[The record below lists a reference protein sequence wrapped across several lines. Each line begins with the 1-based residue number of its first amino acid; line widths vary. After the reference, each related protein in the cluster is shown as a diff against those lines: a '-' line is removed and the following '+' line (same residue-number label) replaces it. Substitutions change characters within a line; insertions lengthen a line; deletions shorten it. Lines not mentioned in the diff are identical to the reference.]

1 MGFKKIDFV
10 DVTDLEKYK
19 FVLVAEDEV
28 AVRTLIAGGGVTD
41 AGFTEVLKVN
51 TIEVDTSAQELTAG
65 ESVTQLLSIFNTS
78 ETETLYYGDANTVTA
93 DRALGTTAGW
103 EIGPLETENLP
114 IAYGK
119 SLWLISTDTIVV
131 KVRELG

>member
-41 AGFTEVLKVN
+41 AGFTEVLKIN

-93 DRALGTTAGW
+93 DRVLGTTAGW